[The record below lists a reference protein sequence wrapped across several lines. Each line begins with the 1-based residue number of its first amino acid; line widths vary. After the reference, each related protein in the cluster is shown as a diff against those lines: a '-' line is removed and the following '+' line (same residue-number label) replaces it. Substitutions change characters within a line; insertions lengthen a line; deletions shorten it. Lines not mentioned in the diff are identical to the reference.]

1 MQNICVVNV
10 ILMTLKQYFNENHIS
25 IFKYSYIFGY
35 CVISKFYTKKNL
47 SMNGFI
53 YKPLCTKL
61 RLTVAKNPA
70 HSISTLL
77 FELWD
82 FCMLKFRPETRPS
95 FQFLKN
101 VFSIWLAL
109 C

>member
-61 RLTVAKNPA
+61 RLTVAKKPCPFYFYTV
-70 HSISTLL
+70 IWVMGLL
-77 FELWD
+77 HVE
-82 FCMLKFRPETRPS
+82 
-95 FQFLKN
+95 
-101 VFSIWLAL
+101 I
-109 C
+109 